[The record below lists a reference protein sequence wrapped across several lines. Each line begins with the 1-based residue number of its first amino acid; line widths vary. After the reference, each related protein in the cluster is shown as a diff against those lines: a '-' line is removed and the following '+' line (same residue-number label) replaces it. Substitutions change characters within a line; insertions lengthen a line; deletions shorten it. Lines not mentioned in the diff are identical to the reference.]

1 MKGTVNVV
9 VSAAGLSVQ
18 GLVSKEA
25 SGGIPPQEKALSP
38 AKSGTLSTRTSDTAG
53 TLTLATGHGLVQDN
67 VIDIFWTDSGGVL
80 KCAYGAT
87 VGLVNGNEVPFTGAS
102 GDALPAQDTAITT
115 QKPTELDCDFD
126 GDKAVLLVAMMKTH
140 GGHVAFVDS
149 GDAVLKA
156 QALQANEPL
165 LWWKN
170 GPFAAPITGNPVDAV
185 VISNAGTAEATFQLT
200 GLVDS
205 DT

>member
-1 MKGTVNVV
+1 M
-9 VSAAGLSVQ
+9 AAGDYRI
-18 GLVSKEA
+18 GLDGKFHYGA
-25 SGGIPPQEKALSP
+25 SGAVPPQEKALAA

-53 TLTLATGHGLVQDN
+53 TLTLAAGHGITDGDT
-67 VIDIFWTDSGGVL
+67 IDVFWTDANGVL

-87 VGLVNGNEVPFTGAS
+87 VGTVAGNEVPFTGAS
-102 GDALPAQDTAITT
+102 GDALPDQGTAITA

-126 GDKAVLLVAMMKTH
+126 GDKAVLLVAMMKTS
-140 GGHVAFVDS
+140 GGHVTFVDS
-149 GDAVLKA
+149 GDAVLKG
-156 QALQANEPL
+156 QTLQANEPF

-170 GPFAAPITGNPVDAV
+170 GPFAAPVTGNPVDAV
-185 VISNAGTAEATFQLT
+185 LISNAGTAAATFQLT

>member
-1 MKGTVNVV
+1 MKGTVNIV

-18 GLVSKEA
+18 GMVAKTA
-25 SGGIPPQEKALSP
+25 SGGIPPQEKALGA
-38 AKSGTLSTRTSDTAG
+38 AKSGALSTRTSDTAG
-53 TLTLATGHGLVQDN
+53 TLTLGAGHGITDSQT
-67 VIDIFWTDSGGVL
+67 IDIFWTDANGVL
-80 KCAYGAT
+80 QCAYGAT
-87 VGLVNGNEVPFTGAS
+87 VGTVAGTSVPFTGAS
-102 GDALPAQDTAITT
+102 GEVLPALDYAITT
-115 QKPTELDCDFD
+115 QVPTELDCDFD

-140 GGHVAFVDS
+140 GGHVTFVDS

-156 QALQANEPL
+156 QTLEANAPL

-185 VISNAGTAEATFQLT
+185 LVSNAGTAAATFQLT

>member
-1 MKGTVNVV
+1 MKATVNIV

-18 GLVSKEA
+18 GLVAREA
-25 SGGIPPQEKALSP
+25 SGGVPPQEKSRLP
-38 AKSGTLSTRTSDTAG
+38 AKPGTLSTRTSDTAG
-53 TLTLATGHGLVQDN
+53 TLTLSTGHGITDGN
-67 VIDIFWTDSGGVL
+67 TIDVFWTDAEGVL

-87 VGLVNGNEVPFTGAS
+87 VGVVSGNDIPFTGAS
-102 GDALPAQDTAITT
+102 GDALPVQDTAITT

-126 GDKAVLLVAMMKTH
+126 GDKAVLLVAMMKTA

-156 QALQANEPL
+156 QTLQANEPF

-185 VISNAGTAEATFQLT
+185 LISNAGTAAATFQLT
-200 GLVDS
+200 GLVNS